1 MKDDRKL
8 KILYT
13 NDDSIRNKIKTC
25 FFTADELRVDIIFI
39 TDNKL
44 IYYN

>member
-13 NDDSIRNKIKTC
+13 NDDSIRNKIKT
-25 FFTADELRVDIIFI
+25 FFIADELRVDIIFI